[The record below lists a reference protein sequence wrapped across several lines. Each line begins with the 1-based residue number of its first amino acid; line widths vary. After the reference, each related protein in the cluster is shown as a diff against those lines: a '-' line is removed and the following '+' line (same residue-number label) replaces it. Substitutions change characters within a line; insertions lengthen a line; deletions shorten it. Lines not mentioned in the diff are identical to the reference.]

1 MAKKHRITTV
11 TRQQAQ
17 TYLSKAMEFLVA
29 SRESIKDGRF
39 NSAGLLAIHAAISSA
54 DALLGHQAG
63 YRSTSPDHKA
73 AADLLKDLGIGS
85 ADRSNQ
91 IRRFERI
98 LSKKNIVEYEARQI
112 TQKEASYLVEQA
124 QRFLD
129 WVREVVGEQGK

>member
-29 SRESIKDGRF
+29 SREAMKDGRF

-63 YRSTSPDHKA
+63 HRSTSPDHQA
-73 AADLLKDLGIGS
+73 AATLLKELEIGS
-85 ADRSNQ
+85 ADRSDQ
-91 IRRFERI
+91 IRRFKRI

-124 QRFLD
+124 ERFLD
-129 WVREVVGEQGK
+129 WVRKVVGEQGK